1 MPVKGYF
8 EEAIF
13 AGLLAEGSWNQWGGA
28 KIRGKD
34 LLTVL

>member
-13 AGLLAEGSWNQWGGA
+13 AGLLAEESLNQRGGA
-28 KIRGKD
+28 KIEG
-34 LLTVL
+34 